1 MVGSSLFVFHLR
13 KLMYIFQEMVDTETE
28 YVKSLQYIMD
38 VSMIFSILIFLFF
51 FFWLFDSFLTTIFLF
66 YVFCFFFTCRITWQ
80 RWTTP
85 SYYLRS
91 EARRIFSSGISKE
104 STIFTNGKSR
114 NSSPVLGDFA
124 PERNFRYGAIIGVNS
139 RRCKSPQHDIFWGY
153 HVNKYRAKR
162 GNRSELASVRA
173 KGAPVSCKRP

>member
-1 MVGSSLFVFHLR
+1 M
-13 KLMYIFQEMVDTETE
+13 T
-28 YVKSLQYIMD
+28 
-38 VSMIFSILIFLFF
+38 
-51 FFWLFDSFLTTIFLF
+51 FLTTIFLF

-114 NSSPVLGDFA
+114 NSRPVLGDFA
-124 PERNFRYGAIIGVNS
+124 PERNFRHGAMTGVNS
-139 RRCKSPQHDIFWGY
+139 RRCKSPQHDIFWGH

-173 KGAPVSCKRP
+173 KVAPVSCKRPLTIAACEYSTWYVSDCAYLSRL

>member
-38 VSMIFSILIFLFF
+38 VSTIFSILVFLSFLLLLFF
-51 FFWLFDSFLTTIFLF
+51 SFLTTIFYF
-66 YVFCFFFTCRITWQ
+66 TFFVSSFNCRITWQ

-114 NSSPVLGDFA
+114 ISCMSS
-124 PERNFRYGAIIGVNS
+124 
-139 RRCKSPQHDIFWGY
+139 
-153 HVNKYRAKR
+153 
-162 GNRSELASVRA
+162 
-173 KGAPVSCKRP
+173 VSQYWLMYVQCCTILVDCVP